1 MLYIYLP
8 TLIPFKL
15 DTCLIDLLEEKQTL
29 KWDFRHFKKQMSKLI
44 NFFMNSR
51 FSLFSVVIQS
61 FIIRLRSL
69 SFCGRL
75 AIQDTRPDGFYK
87 QTEIFECAG
96 TWITFLQ
103 FIWSNKEFTIFTP
116 DLQSVKGKKLQEK
129 KNEINAHH
137 DHVKAV
143 AELKGLEM

>member
-1 MLYIYLP
+1 M
-8 TLIPFKL
+8 
-15 DTCLIDLLEEKQTL
+15 DLLEEKQML
-29 KWDFRHFKKQMSKLI
+29 KWDFRHLKKQMSILI
-44 NFFMNSR
+44 NFSMNSR

-61 FIIRLRSL
+61 FIIWLWSL
-69 SFCGRL
+69 SFCSRL

-87 QTEIFECAG
+87 EIEIFEYAG

-103 FIWSNKEFTIFTP
+103 FISINKEFTIFTP

>member
-1 MLYIYLP
+1 M
-8 TLIPFKL
+8 
-15 DTCLIDLLEEKQTL
+15 DLLEEKQML
-29 KWDFRHFKKQMSKLI
+29 KWDFKHLKNQMSKLT
-44 NFFMNSR
+44 NFSMNSR

-61 FIIRLRSL
+61 FIIWLWSL

-87 QTEIFECAG
+87 EIEIFEYAG
-96 TWITFLQ
+96 TWITFLL
-103 FIWSNKEFTIFTP
+103 FISSNKEFTIFTP